1 MCVQS
6 LVIPVAWLVHTERD
20 TVLEVL
26 EQMDIDGRSGLDILV
41 QTWCENAETFQGYWP
56 SRISTLA
63 LTQLLLS
70 ERQSIKT
77 LIVKG
82 DMILKAETKNGEFVF
97 FFPSGWTFWFSRGN
111 QSISVASPHM

>member
-1 MCVQS
+1 MLDLIEPINVN
-6 LVIPVAWLVHTERD
+6 
-20 TVLEVL
+20 
-26 EQMDIDGRSGLDILV
+26 GRSGLSILLN
-41 QTWCENAETFQGYWP
+41 TWCENAETFQGYWP

-70 ERQSIKT
+70 DRQSIKT

-97 FFPSGWTFWFSRGN
+97 FFRVVVLKG
-111 QSISVASPHM
+111 QSIYLRRLFLPSPHVNRPASHHDPIPHQDK